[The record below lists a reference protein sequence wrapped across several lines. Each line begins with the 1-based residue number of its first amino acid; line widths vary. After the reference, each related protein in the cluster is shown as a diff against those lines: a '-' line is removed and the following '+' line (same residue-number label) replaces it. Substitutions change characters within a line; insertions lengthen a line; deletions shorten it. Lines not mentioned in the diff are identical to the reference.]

1 MHKKDRWTLHRRLDS
16 IQGIFT
22 LCITNIYRSKTIY
35 TISYV
40 SKTYYQ
46 YTMLWPKRHNRE
58 ILSIFPK
65 NFLFR
70 LIIVCFP
77 RGIRPTAT
85 VEYGCN
91 KLHDAVGI
99 NDVPWGIDH
108 DRYTYSKPA
117 TSSCLQEW
125 CKYKLGSQSHN
136 PAVLCIRQKISFLRR
151 VTLYAILIRI
161 DMTCNTIW
169 WHLAAMNRTP

>member
-46 YTMLWPKRHNRE
+46 YTMLRPKRHNRE

-99 NDVPWGIDH
+99 KDVLVESTTTKT
-108 DRYTYSKPA
+108 RTANQQQVVAYSSGA
-117 TSSCLQEW
+117 STSLVH
-125 CKYKLGSQSHN
+125 K
-136 PAVLCIRQKISFLRR
+136 
-151 VTLYAILIRI
+151 VTTRPYFAFVKK
-161 DMTCNTIW
+161 
-169 WHLAAMNRTP
+169 

>member
-1 MHKKDRWTLHRRLDS
+1 MHRRLDS

-46 YTMLWPKRHNRE
+46 YTMLRPKRHNRE

-70 LIIVCFP
+70 FIIVCFP

-91 KLHDAVGI
+91 KLHDAVESTTTDPRTA
-99 NDVPWGIDH
+99 NQQQVVA
-108 DRYTYSKPA
+108 YSSGA
-117 TSSCLQEW
+117 STSLVH
-125 CKYKLGSQSHN
+125 K
-136 PAVLCIRQKISFLRR
+136 
-151 VTLYAILIRI
+151 VTTRPYFAFVKK
-161 DMTCNTIW
+161 
-169 WHLAAMNRTP
+169 